1 MANFLFDIYSEDS
14 YDYTM
19 NSNEPQE
26 IYMCQL
32 LNKNNGKPTFLEYNG
47 TSVFYP
53 VVCVRRSRY
62 WGLTFDEYI
71 KLVNY
76 EKLTSVYDLWLMNS
90 GKLISNTGLIS
101 PLYSTQF
108 FYSNCPF
115 VLIVKY
121 KISSYSPTAGVS
133 NLVFSVKGISIA
145 ANYEHGTETYVV
157 DQDIIIETN
166 DYEKKYTFPRLARSQ
181 TGDLFSTERSG
192 ARVIA
197 KNPSEH
203 GMNRVIGLI
212 DFLKGTK
219 CDDGYVLALPC
230 FGEQI

>member
-1 MANFLFDIYSEDS
+1 MANFLFDIYSEDA
-14 YDYTM
+14 YNYIM
-19 NSNEPQE
+19 NSNERQE

-47 TSVFYP
+47 ISVFYP
-53 VVCVRRSRY
+53 VVFVRRSIY
-62 WGLTFDEYI
+62 WGLSFDEYI

-76 EKLTSVYDLWLMNS
+76 ERLTMNYSLWLMNS
-90 GKLISNTGLIS
+90 GKLISNTGLKS

-133 NLVFSVKGISIA
+133 NLVFSVKGVSIA
-145 ANYEHGTETYVV
+145 ANYAPGTNTYVV
-157 DQDIIIETN
+157 DQDIIIKTN
-166 DYEKKYTFPRLARSQ
+166 DNKRYTFPRLARSQ
-181 TGDLFSTERSG
+181 SGDLFSTERSG
-192 ARVIA
+192 ATVIA
-197 KNPSEH
+197 KNPSDH
-203 GMNRVIGLI
+203 GFNKIIGFI

>member
-14 YDYTM
+14 YNYIM
-19 NSNEPQE
+19 NSNERQK

-32 LNKNNGKPTFLEYNG
+32 LNRNNGNPFFLEYNG

-53 VVCVRRSRY
+53 VVFVRRSIY
-62 WGLTFDEYI
+62 WGLSFDDYI

-76 EKLTSVYDLWLMNS
+76 ERLTMVYDLWLMNS
-90 GKLISNTGLIS
+90 GKLISNTGLKS
-101 PLYSTQF
+101 PLYGIQF

-121 KISSYSPTAGVS
+121 EISSYSPTAGVS
-133 NLVFSVKGISIA
+133 KLVFSIKGVSIA
-145 ANYEHGTETYVV
+145 ANYEPGTNTYVV
-157 DQDIIIETN
+157 DQDIIIETDN
-166 DYEKKYTFPRLARSQ
+166 YEKKHIFPRLARSQ

-203 GMNRVIGLI
+203 GFNRIIGLI